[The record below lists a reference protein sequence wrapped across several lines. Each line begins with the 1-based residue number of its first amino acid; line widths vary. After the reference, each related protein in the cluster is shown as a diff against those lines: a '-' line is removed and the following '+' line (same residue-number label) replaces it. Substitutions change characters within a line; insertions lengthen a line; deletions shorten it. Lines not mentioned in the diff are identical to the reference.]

1 MLSTLSNSSA
11 ITMEKINLGY
21 STKNIPLPSRSEYM
35 KRFIEKTE
43 HFVRRLRWKA
53 YHFLNQQETSTKE
66 TYGFKSKN
74 SPPKINELV
83 PFEED
88 MTNLIRNIKF
98 KDNAKSNFQ
107 RKLDADIKNKVK
119 KPNSLLIPADKTTN
133 YYRMDTTAYNKL
145 INENVTKTYKK
156 SNSKVVDKLN
166 AQSARI
172 AEHLKLENRIEKL
185 AEKEAFITLKD
196 HKPAF
201 HDHPTCRLI
210 NPSKSEIG
218 VISKHILDEINTSVI
233 SKTKINQWKNTTS
246 VLKWFNSLQH
256 KESLSF
262 ICFDVCDFYPSITE
276 KLLCKALDFANSY
289 RPISQHERDIIIH
302 AKRSLLFS
310 KHVPWEKKNSNDRFD
325 VTMGSFDGAE
335 TCELVGC
342 YILSRLT
349 EKFGRNIGRY
359 RDDGLS
365 AFNKTPREMERVKK
379 DICQIFRDNDLK
391 ITVEANLTKV
401 NFLDITLD
409 LKSEKHSPY
418 MKEGNTP
425 IYVHKQS
432 NHPPSII
439 KNIPESINKRLSE
452 ISSDKE
458 CFDKAKDAYQD
469 ALNKCG
475 HNYNLSYKVPIPKT
489 SRQNQRHRNITWFNP
504 PYSQNVETKIGKCFL
519 KLVDLHFPKSNP
531 LHKIFNR
538 NSLKLS
544 YSCMSN
550 VKTIISSH
558 NKAQISKPVAQ
569 SEEVAGC
576 NCRKKDSCPLEGN
589 CKIQNIVYQAEVT
602 TPQSKETYVGLC
614 DTMFKERFNNH
625 KCSFR
630 NERYK
635 NSTELSKYVWNLKQ
649 RKIDYQIKWRKV
661 KQARSYSNVNKKCN
675 LCLWEKYFIICKPEM
690 STLNRRN
697 ELSSICRHSKKFLLN
712 TAIT

>member
-1 MLSTLSNSSA
+1 ML
-11 ITMEKINLGY
+11 
-21 STKNIPLPSRSEYM
+21 
-35 KRFIEKTE
+35 
-43 HFVRRLRWKA
+43 
-53 YHFLNQQETSTKE
+53 
-66 TYGFKSKN
+66 
-74 SPPKINELV
+74 
-83 PFEED
+83 
-88 MTNLIRNIKF
+88 
-98 KDNAKSNFQ
+98 
-107 RKLDADIKNKVK
+107 
-119 KPNSLLIPADKTTN
+119 
-133 YYRMDTTAYNKL
+133 
-145 INENVTKTYKK
+145 
-156 SNSKVVDKLN
+156 
-166 AQSARI
+166 
-172 AEHLKLENRIEKL
+172 
-185 AEKEAFITLKD
+185 
-196 HKPAF
+196 
-201 HDHPTCRLI
+201 
-210 NPSKSEIG
+210 
-218 VISKHILDEINTSVI
+218 
-233 SKTKINQWKNTTS
+233 
-246 VLKWFNSLQH
+246 
-256 KESLSF
+256 
-262 ICFDVCDFYPSITE
+262 
-276 KLLCKALDFANSY
+276 
-289 RPISQHERDIIIH
+289 
-302 AKRSLLFS
+302 LLFT
-310 KHVPWEKKNSNDRFD
+310 P
-325 VTMGSFDGAE
+325 
-335 TCELVGC
+335 
-342 YILSRLT
+342 YI
-349 EKFGRNIGRY
+349 Y
-359 RDDGLS
+359 
-365 AFNKTPREMERVKK
+365 
-379 DICQIFRDNDLK
+379 
-391 ITVEANLTKV
+391 
-401 NFLDITLD
+401 FLDVTLD

-475 HNYNLSYKVPIPKT
+475 HNYNLSYKVPIPKA

-538 NSLKLS
+538 NSLNLS

-614 DTMFKERFNNH
+614 DTTFKERFNNH